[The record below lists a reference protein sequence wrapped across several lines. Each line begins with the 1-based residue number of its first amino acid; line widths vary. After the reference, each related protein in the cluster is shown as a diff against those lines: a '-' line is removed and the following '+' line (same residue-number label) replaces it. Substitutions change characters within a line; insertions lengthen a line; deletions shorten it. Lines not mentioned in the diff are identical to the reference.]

1 MELAWC
7 KNCQKVVSLARAVA
21 ELPCPGCGMKEY
33 QITSDCGR
41 RDELLFTAERMMRI
55 GRWAEASAAVTQAFE
70 DALISAAD
78 KNLTMADLEWRKQ
91 CAASAAEML
100 ADGQMPLDVFRERLV
115 SQYDGFVVDWLLR
128 EYHGIR
134 LIPSGCTY
142 AVEVA

>member
-7 KNCQKVVSLARAVA
+7 KSCRKVVSLAHAVA
-21 ELPCPGCGMKEY
+21 ERPCPGCGMKEY
-33 QITSDCGR
+33 LIAADGGQ

-55 GRWAEASAAVTQAFE
+55 GRWAEAGAALARAFE
-70 DALISAAD
+70 DGLISAAD

-91 CAASAAEML
+91 CAASAAELL

-134 LIPSGCTY
+134 MVPSGCTY